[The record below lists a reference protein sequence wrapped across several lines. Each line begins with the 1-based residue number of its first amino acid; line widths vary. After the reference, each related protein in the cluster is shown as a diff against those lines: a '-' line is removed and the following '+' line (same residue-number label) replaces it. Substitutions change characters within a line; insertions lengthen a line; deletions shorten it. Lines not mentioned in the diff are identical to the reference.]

1 MPHFITTHSINN
13 PNYIKMQQNKNQ
25 QLDAKF
31 RKFIKVLIM
40 NIDREDFVKTKLTEG
55 YLKFVGKYMHRWLQ
69 DNPQEDENGKPMEMG
84 AASQG

>member
-1 MPHFITTHSINN
+1 MENRISFHQIIRN
-13 PNYIKMQQNKNQ
+13 
-25 QLDAKF
+25 
-31 RKFIKVLIM
+31 
-40 NIDREDFVKTKLTEG
+40 FVKTKLTEG